1 MVTLVSRVYHVNNR
15 IFALDLDVNRGFE
28 GPNPRFFKDTAFS
41 KSRLFQKHR
50 FFSQKITSFFKN
62 TAFSKTWSFKNTSFF
77 VIKGT
82 ISLGFLPQ
90 IMANNT
96 LGEAKMGEN
105 CDVSMW
111 AKMSKYKRDDQKQ
124 EWYDDNLLFI
134 YCHYYRHGREIKGE
148 CKRRNIKQHYDPGC
162 LERGSNGGL
171 VTVNKIAI
179 YDKGLKVRQLV
190 DWAITRYNNEEM
202 VITEDGVN
210 TCNVWV
216 EFQNAV
222 KPTVGKTY
230 FKYCL
235 HSWNNSD

>member
-1 MVTLVSRVYHVNNR
+1 MVTLVP
-15 IFALDLDVNRGFE
+15 LQKPG
-28 GPNPRFFKDTAFS
+28 FFKKT
-41 KSRLFQKHR
+41 RL
-50 FFSQKITSFFKN
+50 
-62 TAFSKTWSFKNTSFF
+62 FSKTWSFKNTSFQKPVF
-77 VIKGT
+77 QKHGFLVIKGPA
-82 ISLGFLPQ
+82 ILLGFLPQ
-90 IMANNT
+90 IRANNT

-134 YCHYYRHGREIKGE
+134 YCRHFRHGREIKDE
-148 CKRRNIKQHYDPGC
+148 CKRRNIKQDYDPGR
-162 LERGSNGGL
+162 LEGGSNGRL
-171 VTVNKIAI
+171 VVVNKIAI
-179 YDKGLKVRQLV
+179 HDKGLKVQQLV

-216 EFQNAV
+216 EFQNVV
-222 KPTVGKTY
+222 KPTVGKTP
-230 FKYCL
+230 FKHCL

>member
-1 MVTLVSRVYHVNNR
+1 MLTGVLR
-15 IFALDLDVNRGFE
+15 DLTHSF
-28 GPNPRFFKDTAFS
+28 
-41 KSRLFQKHR
+41 FQKHD
-50 FFSQKITSFFKN
+50 FFKN
-62 TAFSKTWSFKNTSFF
+62 PSFKNTVFQKPVFSKTRLSKTRLFL
-77 VIKGT
+77 VIKGPT
-82 ISLGFLPQ
+82 ILLSFLPE

-134 YCHYYRHGREIKGE
+134 YCRHFRHGREIKGE
-148 CKRRNIKQHYDPGC
+148 CKRRNIKQDYDPGR
-162 LERGSNGGL
+162 LEGGSNGRL
-171 VTVNKIAI
+171 VVVNKIAI
-179 YDKGLKVRQLV
+179 HDKGLKVQQLV

-216 EFQNAV
+216 EFQNVV
-222 KPTVGKTY
+222 KPTVGKTP
-230 FKYCL
+230 FKHCL

>member
-1 MVTLVSRVYHVNNR
+1 M
-15 IFALDLDVNRGFE
+15 
-28 GPNPRFFKDTAFS
+28 
-41 KSRLFQKHR
+41 
-50 FFSQKITSFFKN
+50 
-62 TAFSKTWSFKNTSFF
+62 
-77 VIKGT
+77 VIKGPA
-82 ISLGFLPQ
+82 ILLGFLPQ
-90 IMANNT
+90 IRANNT

-134 YCHYYRHGREIKGE
+134 YCRHFRHGREIKDE
-148 CKRRNIKQHYDPGC
+148 CKRRNIIKQDYDPGR
-162 LERGSNGGL
+162 LEGGSNGRL
-171 VTVNKIAI
+171 VVVNKIAI
-179 YDKGLKVRQLV
+179 HDKGLKVQQLV

-216 EFQNAV
+216 EFQNVV
-222 KPTVGKTY
+222 KPTVGKTP
-230 FKYCL
+230 FKHCL